1 MNGRRNIFDGS
12 QIFLHSTV
20 RKSRSAQGEPI
31 YIYIYKV
38 QIPISITKSARTITV
53 SNNNI
58 NESSWGF

>member
-31 YIYIYKV
+31 YIYIYIKYKFRFPLQNQREQLRC
-38 QIPISITKSARTITV
+38 QITT
-53 SNNNI
+53 
-58 NESSWGF
+58 